1 MNPLYLASGSP
12 RRRELLTQIG
22 VPFSVVSAPIDETP
36 LPGESAPA
44 YVERLARAKAA
55 AGLASLTDPVQA
67 LRGHARSHRSG
78 HDLES
83 SAVPVGAGV
92 PAKGRLAAPGERAVV
107 LGADTAVVLDG
118 RILGKPQNREDALAM
133 LADLSGREH
142 QVLTAVALTD
152 GLRTQSLCVT
162 SKVGF
167 RLISDEEAQRYW
179 ASGEPADKA
188 GGYAIQGLGAVF
200 VTGLSGS
207 YSAVVGLPLSETA
220 DLLGQFGVAC
230 WQLTMP
236 TPEVTNPQ

>member
-55 AGLASLTDPVQA
+55 AGLASV
-67 LRGHARSHRSG
+67 
-78 HDLES
+78 
-83 SAVPVGAGV
+83 AG
-92 PAKGRLAAPGERAVV
+92 PAVV

-162 SKVGF
+162 SQVRF

-230 WQLTMP
+230 WQSSVP

>member
-36 LPGESAPA
+36 LPDESAPA

-55 AGLASLTDPVQA
+55 AGLAC
-67 LRGHARSHRSG
+67 
-78 HDLES
+78 LEG
-83 SAVPVGAGV
+83 P
-92 PAKGRLAAPGERAVV
+92 AVV

-118 RILGKPQNREDALAM
+118 RILGKPENREDALAM

-142 QVLTAVALTD
+142 QVLTAVALSD
-152 GLRTQSLCVT
+152 GQRVHSLCVT
-162 SKVGF
+162 SKVRF
-167 RLISDEEAQRYW
+167 RAISAEEAQRYW

-220 DLLGQFGVAC
+220 ELLGQFGIAC
-230 WQLTMP
+230 WQSP
-236 TPEVTNPQ
+236 AHTPEVTNPR

>member
-36 LPGESAPA
+36 LPDESAPA

-55 AGLASLTDPVQA
+55 AGLAC
-67 LRGHARSHRSG
+67 
-78 HDLES
+78 LEG
-83 SAVPVGAGV
+83 P
-92 PAKGRLAAPGERAVV
+92 AVV

-118 RILGKPQNREDALAM
+118 RILGKPENREDALAM

-142 QVLTAVALTD
+142 QVLTAVALSD
-152 GLRTQSLCVT
+152 GQRVHSLCVT
-162 SKVGF
+162 SKVRF
-167 RLISDEEAQRYW
+167 RAISAEEAQRYW

-220 DLLGQFGVAC
+220 ELLGQFGIAC
-230 WQLTMP
+230 WQSP
-236 TPEVTNPQ
+236 AHTPEVTNPQ

>member
-36 LPGESAPA
+36 LPDESAPA

-55 AGLASLTDPVQA
+55 AGLARVEGQ
-67 LRGHARSHRSG
+67 
-78 HDLES
+78 
-83 SAVPVGAGV
+83 
-92 PAKGRLAAPGERAVV
+92 AVV

-118 RILGKPQNREDALAM
+118 RILGKPESREDALAM

-152 GLRTQSLCVT
+152 GQRVQSLCVT
-162 SKVGF
+162 SQVRF
-167 RLISDEEAQRYW
+167 RAISDDEAQRYW

-220 DLLGQFGVAC
+220 DVLGQFGVAC
-230 WQLTMP
+230 WQSP
-236 TPEVTNPQ
+236 VHTPEVTNLR

>member
-22 VPFSVVSAPIDETP
+22 VPFSVVSAPVDETP
-36 LPGESAPA
+36 LPEESAPA

-55 AGLASLTDPVQA
+55 AGLASVEGT
-67 LRGHARSHRSG
+67 
-78 HDLES
+78 
-83 SAVPVGAGV
+83 
-92 PAKGRLAAPGERAVV
+92 AVV

-118 RILGKPQNREDALAM
+118 RILGKPESREDALAM

-152 GLRTQSLCVT
+152 GQRVQSLCVT
-162 SKVGF
+162 SQVRF
-167 RLISDEEAQRYW
+167 RAISDDEAQRYW

-230 WQLTMP
+230 WQSP
-236 TPEVTNPQ
+236 AHTPEVTNLR